1 MGRWGGV
8 GRRIWPAVRTHFY
21 VGLSLASRKVKQ
33 RGAQS
38 GERERER
45 KNLRER
51 EEHATHQTAQNRG
64 ATATGLK
71 NSRRRTEDP
80 RNKNTRAKAK
90 EEKRRCYSP
99 LLLPRTR
106 ATFATVTHQTPT
118 IHPFWLWRR
127 YRRSP
132 AIGPDAASDDIEE
145 EELETLPIGYSIR
158 QPRGSCPFPTNPPTF
173 KKGEGKKLPPQTS
186 WRRRLPRR
194 EKETKI

>member
-1 MGRWGGV
+1 MVLGDEFGRLSV
-8 GRRIWPAVRTHFY
+8 HTFTSVSLSQVEKSSNAVP
-21 VGLSLASRKVKQ
+21 KV
-33 RGAQS
+33 
-38 GERERER
+38 ERERER

-118 IHPFWLWRR
+118 IHPF
-127 YRRSP
+127 
-132 AIGPDAASDDIEE
+132 
-145 EELETLPIGYSIR
+145 
-158 QPRGSCPFPTNPPTF
+158 
-173 KKGEGKKLPPQTS
+173 
-186 WRRRLPRR
+186 
-194 EKETKI
+194 